1 MLFALTIFCLFGC
14 LVVWLFACLLACL
27 FVCVFSRAHG
37 VCTAWLLSVAAANGL
52 QFEESLATEQQ
63 HSADLSDRCQRL
75 ETQVGPSFHERGDG
89 VAATH
94 SLLHS
99 LTPSLTHS
107 LTHLPPQ
114 SLAQVESLTQQLSIA
129 HETVA
134 DKDAK
139 IKELREVR
147 DVWQGVENRRIKDC
161 AVFCVCVFPHLPSTT
176 KRANRPNNSNP
187 MYFAF
192 MCLCLCLCL
201 SVRVC
206 VLIKSHEAE
215 IASLR
220 EELVPADSDMQQRVL
235 ALNDKLQTARD
246 AEIEAITK
254 LNDESARNRVCWA
267 STTHDG
273 GGTDSGAAHTRART
287 RTRTRTHA
295 HTRTRTLDG
304 CAFRLW
310 LQERELQLEQ
320 EISRLKARAAA
331 AEYRGESKA
340 MIKLKTV
347 LFTHTHTHTHVAL
360 LTFAVSRDAKQQE
373 LLALQK
379 KVEHFK
385 SEAESANQSKV
396 FESPQ

>member
-1 MLFALTIFCLFGC
+1 M
-14 LVVWLFACLLACL
+14 
-27 FVCVFSRAHG
+27 FSRAHG

-161 AVFCVCVFPHLPSTT
+161 AVFCVCVFPHCTVHNQTSQPT
-176 KRANRPNNSNP
+176 KQLKPHVFCLHVSVSVSVSVCACVRA
-187 MYFAF
+187 Y
-192 MCLCLCLCL
+192 
-201 SVRVC
+201 
-206 VLIKSHEAE
+206 
-215 IASLR
+215 
-220 EELVPADSDMQQRVL
+220 
-235 ALNDKLQTARD
+235 
-246 AEIEAITK
+246 
-254 LNDESARNRVCWA
+254 
-267 STTHDG
+267 
-273 GGTDSGAAHTRART
+273 
-287 RTRTRTHA
+287 
-295 HTRTRTLDG
+295 
-304 CAFRLW
+304 
-310 LQERELQLEQ
+310 
-320 EISRLKARAAA
+320 
-331 AEYRGESKA
+331 
-340 MIKLKTV
+340 
-347 LFTHTHTHTHVAL
+347 
-360 LTFAVSRDAKQQE
+360 
-373 LLALQK
+373 
-379 KVEHFK
+379 
-385 SEAESANQSKV
+385 
-396 FESPQ
+396 